1 MVTVSEHVVVRRT
14 RRTDEVTELELRPG
28 GEPMSF
34 AAGHYVLVSDV
45 DGLVPPRSYS
55 VANAPRP
62 DGHLTLLVT
71 RVPGGQTSEWLHD
84 GVRLGERVLVE
95 GPFGTFLDTG
105 RRPVLALAAGSG
117 LAPVRALAEQ
127 TVVARSV
134 RPFTVLF
141 SARTE
146 ADVLDAELFDRWAR
160 VNPGLWFVRTLTRQ
174 AGRPPL
180 GRVPEVLPGIV
191 HDLAGHE
198 IYIAGAPGFVSACGS
213 AVRALGAV
221 ATRVHTE
228 EFFADPVPWTSDL
241 GDRALEPVAVG
252 L

>member
-1 MVTVSEHVVVRRT
+1 MVTVCEHVLVRRT
-14 RRTDEVTELELRPG
+14 RRTDEVAELELRPCG
-28 GEPMSF
+28 DPLPF
-34 AAGHYVLVSDV
+34 IAGHYVLVSDV
-45 DGLVPPRSYS
+45 DGLVPQRSYS

-71 RVPGGQTSEWLHD
+71 RVPGGQTSEWLHH
-84 GVRLGERVLVE
+84 GVRIGEPVLVE

-127 TVVARSV
+127 TVAARSV

-141 SARTE
+141 SARRE

-160 VNPGLWFVRTLTRQ
+160 VNPGLWFVRTLTRE

-191 HDLAGHE
+191 HDLARHE
-198 IYIAGAPGFVSACGS
+198 IYVAGAPGFVSACAS

-221 ATRVHTE
+221 PTRVHTE
-228 EFFADPVPWTSDL
+228 EFFADPVPWTSDPH
-241 GDRALEPVAVG
+241 DRLAHAAAVT